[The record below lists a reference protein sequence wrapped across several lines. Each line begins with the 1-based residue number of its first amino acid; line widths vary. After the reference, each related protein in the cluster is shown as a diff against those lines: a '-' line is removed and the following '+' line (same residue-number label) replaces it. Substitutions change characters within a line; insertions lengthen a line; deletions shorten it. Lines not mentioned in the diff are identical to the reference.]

1 MQGNL
6 NAAQRTLTSR
16 DDRTN
21 GSMGSK
27 DRVDSAHLI
36 VAARKP
42 AVAPPTTSA
51 TTA

>member
-1 MQGNL
+1 VRL
-6 NAAQRTLTSR
+6 ARLLESEPEIV
-16 DDRTN
+16 
-21 GSMGSK
+21 GS
-27 DRVDSAHLI
+27 SAHLI